1 MFPAAENSAPPSESF
16 CGMLG
21 RTQFIRCSIV
31 GSSPE
36 MSGTSSGKV
45 NKATHVRV
53 VFILAEVSVQAMLK
67 TRPKPRPK
75 RKAKSAEEENEAEPP
90 QKRAKTVV
98 GEILRRDLGMMP
110 KQILG
115 LHSF

>member
-1 MFPAAENSAPPSESF
+1 
-16 CGMLG
+16 
-21 RTQFIRCSIV
+21 
-31 GSSPE
+31 
-36 MSGTSSGKV
+36 
-45 NKATHVRV
+45 
-53 VFILAEVSVQAMLK
+53 MLK